1 MHAQQRSVRSRAQV
15 AVAAVALLLAVAG
28 GLLHAAPAAA
38 QAVPTLAG
46 AALVAD
52 TANLGQEFATS
63 GACDTT
69 GTSTFTFEASGRA
82 SGGDVSGTFTES
94 GTVTLGPAPL
104 VGPQPVTEFEAS
116 FTILTDGGYTITGT
130 KRLTATRSALC
141 RPDGEAGRL
150 VNFFVDVEYEAA
162 ITGPGGSFAVS
173 GTATARGTDA
183 APGTSFPDGLHQFQ
197 ETFVTS
203 TPVELGP
210 ATLSLNP
217 AGSIQPVETE
227 RCVVATVRNV
237 FGQPIMTGTVRFAV
251 TGASAETGSDAI
263 ESGEAHFCWTGPA
276 DPGADTVRAFADANG
291 NGVEDAGEPAAE
303 ATVTWV
309 PVYRPPASL
318 TLDPATA
325 VLPVGA
331 EHCVTATVLNT
342 IDEPS
347 AGVRVRFSVLGEARP
362 SGSSPTGP
370 DGTASF
376 CYDGPSSPA
385 TDTVS
390 AFADA
395 DEDGLHDAN
404 EPGATASV
412 TFEAVA
418 DPPASLTLAPPAAT
432 RPVEAE
438 HCVTATVR
446 DATGG
451 LADPVVVR
459 FGVSG
464 ASDAEGAVVT
474 DAAGEARLCYAGPAL
489 PGSDAIRA
497 FADTDGDGLE
507 GPGEPGDAASA
518 TFVLPE
524 STAGCSATFGGRIDA
539 GGAKATFAGTAFA
552 SAGGAPKGQGGYHD
566 HDAGLVLHSDAVEA
580 VVCDEAAGR
589 ATVYGVATV
598 GGDEV
603 AYRVRVTDV
612 AEPGAGSDPYGLLLG
627 SGYDSEERL
636 LEGGNVQVRVR

>member
-1 MHAQQRSVRSRAQV
+1 MHEQPFPLRTRSR
-15 AVAAVALLLAVAG
+15 LLAASFLLMLAG
-28 GLLHAAPAAA
+28 LAVLYAAPPAAA
-38 QAVPTLAG
+38 QAVPTVAG

-52 TANLGQEFATS
+52 TANLGQAFATS
-63 GACDTT
+63 GDCDTT

-150 VNFFVDVEYEAA
+150 VNFSVDVEYEAA

-183 APGTSFPDGLHQFQ
+183 SPGTSFPDGLHQFQ
-197 ETFVTS
+197 ETFITS

-210 ATLSLNP
+210 ATVAVNP
-217 AGSIQPVETE
+217 ANSIEVVETE

-237 FGQPIMTGTVRFAV
+237 FGQAIMSGTVRFAV
-251 TGASAETGSDAI
+251 TGASTEAGSDEI
-263 ESGEAHFCWTGPA
+263 ESGEARFCYVGPP
-276 DPGADTVRAFADANG
+276 DPGVDTIRAFADANG
-291 NGVEDAGEPAAE
+291 NGLEDAGEPAAE

-309 PVYRPPASL
+309 PAFRPPASL

-342 IDEPS
+342 IGGPS
-347 AGVRVRFSVLGEARP
+347 AGVRVHFTVLGEARP
-362 SGSSPTGP
+362 SGSAPTGP

-376 CYDGPSSPA
+376 CYVGPSSPA
-385 TDTVS
+385 TDTIRV
-390 AFADA
+390 FADV
-395 DEDGLHDAN
+395 DEDGFHSSN
-404 EPGATASV
+404 EPSSTASAA
-412 TFEAVA
+412 FEAVA
-418 DPPASLTLAPPAAT
+418 HPPASVTLAPATAT
-432 RPVEAE
+432 RAVGSE

-446 DATGG
+446 DGSGG

-459 FGVSG
+459 FAVSG
-464 ASDAEGAVVT
+464 ASDAQDAVVT
-474 DAAGEARLCYAGPAL
+474 DAGGAAELCYTGPEL
-489 PGSDAIRA
+489 PGSDSIRA
-497 FADTDGDGLE
+497 FADTDGDGVE
-507 GPGEPGDAASA
+507 GPGEPAATASA

-524 STAGCSATFGGRIDA
+524 STARCSTTFGGRIDA
-539 GGAKATFAGTAFA
+539 GGGKATFAGTALA
-552 SAGGAPKGQGGYHD
+552 SAWGQVKGQGGYHE
-566 HDAGLVLHSDAVEA
+566 HDAGLVVHSDEVQA
-580 VVCDEAAGR
+580 VVCDEASGR

-598 GGDEV
+598 NGDPV
-603 AYRVRVTDV
+603 AYRFDVADV
-612 AEPGAGSDPYGLLLG
+612 AEPGAGSDTYRLLLG
-627 SGYDSEERL
+627 SGYDSDERI
-636 LEGGNVQVRVR
+636 LEGGNVQVRVP